1 MTLSHLTDN
10 TFVGIDVGGAGL
22 DVAWHRGDSAHYANR
37 PDAIATLVERLRTGP
52 EVTRIVLEPT
62 GGYDKPLVKALRQ
75 AQLPVEVIHTTRFN
89 AYRALVGVKAKSDRW
104 DAGLLASYAAA
115 PDEIRGRKA
124 GHVELP
130 EDAIREA
137 LSELA
142 GRRDQLK
149 HMIHAETCR
158 LGTVRLSEL
167 RQAITAHLEA
177 LRAEDKQVHRMMLE
191 LVRQRIDL
199 RRDQRLLKTIKGI
212 GVKSALGLLAS
223 VPELG
228 RIDNKAAA
236 ALIGVAPFVRKS
248 GTMSAPARI
257 HGGRAAVRSI
267 LYMAAVTASRHN
279 PVLRPFYERLI
290 ANGKPPKLALIAVLR
305 RLVVFANAV
314 LRSGQPWR
322 GASGRF
328 AVGRSEEHTSELQS
342 LRHLV
347 CRLLPEK
354 KKHSIA
360 QQTTPAKDAMPF
372 IHILNHKAATDISVG
387 LLKATYPD
395 VLGGQP
401 VTTNLLTVPR
411 AARN

>member
-1 MTLSHLTDN
+1 MTASHFADN
-10 TFVGIDVGGAGL
+10 SFIGIDVGGSSL

-37 PDAIATLVERLRTGP
+37 PDAIATLVRRLQAQP
-52 EVTRIVLEPT
+52 EVTRIVMEPT
-62 GGYDKPLVKALRQ
+62 GGYEKPLVKALRQ
-75 AQLPVEVIHTTRFN
+75 AQLPVEIIHTTRFK
-89 AYRALVGVKAKSDRW
+89 AYRELVGVKAKSDTS
-104 DAGLLASYAAA
+104 DARLLAAYAAA
-115 PDEIRGRKA
+115 PNEVRGRKA
-124 GHVELP
+124 NHVELP

-142 GRRDQLK
+142 SRRDQIK

-158 LGTVRLSEL
+158 LGTVRLAEL
-167 RQAITAHLEA
+167 RQAITVHLEA

-212 GVKSALGLLAS
+212 GVKSAISLLAS

-236 ALIGVAPFVRKS
+236 ALIGVAPFVRQS
-248 GTMSAPARI
+248 GTMNAPARI

-290 ANGKPPKLALIAVLR
+290 AKGKPPKLALIAVLR

-314 LRSGQPWR
+314 LKSGQPWK
-322 GASGRF
+322 GATAS
-328 AVGRSEEHTSELQS
+328 
-342 LRHLV
+342 
-347 CRLLPEK
+347 
-354 KKHSIA
+354 
-360 QQTTPAKDAMPF
+360 
-372 IHILNHKAATDISVG
+372 
-387 LLKATYPD
+387 
-395 VLGGQP
+395 
-401 VTTNLLTVPR
+401 
-411 AARN
+411 

>member
-10 TFVGIDVGGAGL
+10 IFVGIDVGGAGL
-22 DVAWHRGDSAHYANR
+22 DVAWHRGDSVHYANR
-37 PDAIATLVERLRTGP
+37 PDAIASLIERLRTGP

-62 GGYDKPLVKALRQ
+62 GGYEKPLVKALRQ

-89 AYRALVGVKAKSDRW
+89 AYRALVGVKAKSDTS
-104 DAGLLASYAAA
+104 DAKLLASYAAA
-115 PDEIRGRKA
+115 PDEVRGRKV
-124 GHVELP
+124 GYVELP
-130 EDAIREA
+130 EDAIRET

-142 GRRDQLK
+142 SRRDQLK

-158 LGTVRLSEL
+158 LGTVRMVEL
-167 RQAITAHLEA
+167 RQVITAHLEV
-177 LRAEDKQVHRMMLE
+177 LRAEDKQMHRMMLE

-236 ALIGVAPFVRKS
+236 ALVGVAPFVRKS
-248 GTMSAPARI
+248 GTMIAPARI

-279 PVLRPFYERLI
+279 PVLCPFYERLI
-290 ANGKPPKLALIAVLR
+290 AKGKPPKVALIAVLR

-322 GASGRF
+322 GA
-328 AVGRSEEHTSELQS
+328 
-342 LRHLV
+342 
-347 CRLLPEK
+347 
-354 KKHSIA
+354 
-360 QQTTPAKDAMPF
+360 
-372 IHILNHKAATDISVG
+372 
-387 LLKATYPD
+387 
-395 VLGGQP
+395 
-401 VTTNLLTVPR
+401 VT
-411 AARN
+411 A